1 MNEIIWSDIAAQL
14 IIFAIVILVIVL
26 TVLAFRETFKEFK
39 QIDKKSI
46 LYIITDILLLLLL
59 WFVLD
64 FVGVNITYVVPIL
77 IEWATKFILPWILL
91 YWFIRL
97 IKSLKKK

>member
-97 IKSLKKK
+97 IKSLEKK